1 MVEFIKADLTCMPQI
16 KNESVDLIVCH
27 ATIRAI
33 NNRPLKAVKALSE
46 FYRVLKKGGW
56 LIIDDESPL
65 PKLRRLRR
73 KCKLSVGK
81 PTSLWLSSSMA
92 NITQRYALK
101 KLEFAAKIVGFKD
114 IELQKFEGGWPSEE
128 DMSEWREEMR
138 EMINRIDD
146 EDLKAAFPKSG

>member
-1 MVEFIKADLTCMPQI
+1 MMSILF
-16 KNESVDLIVCH
+16 
-27 ATIRAI
+27 
-33 NNRPLKAVKALSE
+33 LS
-46 FYRVLKKGGW
+46 
-56 LIIDDESPL
+56 
-65 PKLRRLRR
+65 LRRLRR

-114 IELQKFEGGWPSEE
+114 IELQKFEGGWLSEE

-146 EDLKAAFPKSG
+146 EDLKAAFQKAAERIWTAYKERGGGFPPYYVMRMRK